1 MFFWFLPRFIDLQ
14 HISGE
19 LGVPEG
25 TMDTEKLKL
34 KLGDE
39 NWEEGHE
46 GFEEKSRFRQ
56 LMYLFIVITVT
67 LLILF
72 LARMTR

>member
-1 MFFWFLPRFIDLQ
+1 
-14 HISGE
+14 
-19 LGVPEG
+19 
-25 TMDTEKLKL
+25 MDTEELKL

-39 NWEEGHE
+39 DWEKGHE
-46 GFEEKSRFRQ
+46 EFEEKSRFRQ
-56 LMYLFIVITVT
+56 LMYLLIVITVT

>member
-1 MFFWFLPRFIDLQ
+1 
-14 HISGE
+14 
-19 LGVPEG
+19 
-25 TMDTEKLKL
+25 MDTEELKL

-39 NWEEGHE
+39 TLEEGHE
-46 GFEEKSRFRQ
+46 EFEEKSRVRQ
-56 LMYLFIVITVT
+56 LVYLLMVITGT